1 MYSIENKLLH
11 IKGLW
16 VLFCLGQ
23 KTYVPGKSD
32 IYQIIYY
39 NIGEVSL
46 PFKRRYAMW
55 YGISALRTFEQY
67 ALFGVLFI
75 AVLGLLYALF
85 LRKQVISEDA
95 GTPEMLKVWGAI
107 KEGANAYLKRQLKTI
122 LPLIGLLTVC
132 LFLSVY
138 IVPVSQDSMERFA
151 GLSPEKVKL
160 IAAFG
165 RAGAFILGAVFSL
178 LVGQLGMRIAV
189 DANVRVAAASKRS
202 FGDALRIA
210 YRAGTITGM
219 LTDGLG
225 LLGGTLIFI
234 IFGIAAPDALLGFGF
249 GGTLLALFMRV
260 GGGIY
265 TKAADVGADLVGKVE
280 AGIPEDDPRNPAVV
294 ADLVGDNVG
303 DCAGMAAD
311 IFESYEVTIVSG
323 LILGIGLWRITGH
336 HEWIVYPL
344 LVRGIGVLCSIIGTY
359 AVKDSKRSAGNAMKA
374 IFKGYSISAAISVVI
389 FGVLAYYYMD
399 QVPGGWWRPFAATTI
414 GIILAIGIDRLTEYF
429 TGTENKPVQEIKKAT
444 ATGSATTILSGIA
457 VGFESA
463 VWTTLVIAASIFC
476 SVFIFGTIDGLTPA
490 EKFNFILYGVAM
502 TGIGMLTLTGNNV
515 AMDSFGPIADNA
527 NGIGEMSWHGQEDKE
542 TKKARQIM
550 ADLDGVGNT
559 TKAITKGVAI
569 GSAVIAAV
577 SLFASYMVD
586 VSNVQR
592 LLNDAWAAAG
602 ESKMLTLLSQVGIVV
617 SNPVVFVGMLIG
629 GALPWLF
636 SSFAIN
642 AVSRAAALIV
652 QEVRRQFKGGVLE
665 GKTQPDYTRA
675 VSISTVAAQKELIIL
690 ALLGIVSPVVVGLAF
705 GVEALGG
712 FLAGIIVSGQL
723 LAVFMSN
730 AGGAWDNAK
739 KVVEDEPTDLA
750 ANTGKGSERHKASV
764 VGDTVGDPLKDT
776 AGPAVNP
783 LIKVVNMVAV
793 IVAPIIVNYHNDFT
807 PLGKIGWVVVIVLLA
822 VLGWAILTSK
832 KPAQEIK

>member
-1 MYSIENKLLH
+1 
-11 IKGLW
+11 
-16 VLFCLGQ
+16 
-23 KTYVPGKSD
+23 
-32 IYQIIYY
+32 
-39 NIGEVSL
+39 
-46 PFKRRYAMW
+46 MW
-55 YGISALRTFEQY
+55 YGIAALRTFEQY

-75 AVLGLLYALF
+75 AVLGLLYAWF
-85 LRKQVISEDA
+85 LRRQVLREDA
-95 GTPEMLKVWGAI
+95 GTPEMQKVWGAI
-107 KEGANAYLKRQLKTI
+107 REGANAYLKRQLKTI

-138 IVPVSQDSMERFA
+138 IVPVSQDSLERFA
-151 GLSPEKVKL
+151 GLSPDTVKL

-178 LVGQLGMRIAV
+178 LVGQFGMRIAV

-202 FGDALRIA
+202 FGDALKIA
-210 YRAGTITGM
+210 YRAGTVTGM

-323 LILGIGLWRITGH
+323 LILGITLWRITGH

-359 AVKDSKRSAGNAMKA
+359 AVKDSKRTAGNAMKA
-374 IFKGYSISAAISVVI
+374 IFKGYTISAIISVAI
-389 FGVLAYYYMD
+389 FGVLAYYYMAG
-399 QVPGGWWRPFAATTI
+399 VPGGWWRPFAATTI
-414 GIILAIGIDRLTEYF
+414 GILLAITIDRLTEYF
-429 TGTENKPVQEIKKAT
+429 TGTDKKPVQEIKKST
-444 ATGSATTILSGIA
+444 ATGSATTILSGLA

-463 VWTTLVIAASIFC
+463 VWSTLVIAGAIFL
-476 SVFIFGTIDGLTPA
+476 SVIIFGSIDGLTAA
-490 EKFNFILYGVAM
+490 EQFTFILYGVAM

-527 NGIGEMSWHGQEDKE
+527 NGIGEMAWHGKDDKD
-542 TKKARQIM
+542 TQKARQIM

-577 SLFASYMVD
+577 ALFASYMVD
-586 VSNVQR
+586 VSNVQK
-592 LLNDAWAAAG
+592 LLNEAWAAAG
-602 ESKMLTLLSQVGIVV
+602 ESKALELLSQVGIVV
-617 SNPVVFVGMLIG
+617 SNPTVFVGMLIG

-652 QEVRRQFKGGVLE
+652 EEVRRQFKGGVLE
-665 GKTQPDYTRA
+665 GKTKPDYTNA
-675 VSISTVAAQKELIIL
+675 VNISTVAAQKELIVL
-690 ALLGIVSPVVVGLAF
+690 AVLGIVSPIVVGLTF

-739 KVVEDEPTDLA
+739 KWWKTNPQTLPPTQA
-750 ANTGKGSERHKASV
+750 KAPNA
-764 VGDTVGDPLKDT
+764 TK
-776 AGPAVNP
+776 PA
-783 LIKVVNMVAV
+783 
-793 IVAPIIVNYHNDFT
+793 
-807 PLGKIGWVVVIVLLA
+807 W
-822 VLGWAILTSK
+822 WAIRWAT
-832 KPAQEIK
+832 P